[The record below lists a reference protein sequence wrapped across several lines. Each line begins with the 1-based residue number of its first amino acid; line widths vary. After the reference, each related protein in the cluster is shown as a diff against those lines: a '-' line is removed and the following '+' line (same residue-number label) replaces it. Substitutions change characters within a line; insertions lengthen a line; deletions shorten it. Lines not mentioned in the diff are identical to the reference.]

1 MRIQLCTGPC
11 TGPPLDLACL
21 PPPPDPT
28 RCCRPPSPS
37 PPPTHPTH
45 PLGASQVTLV
55 GKIVSVVDAAVRYRM
70 VLSDGTGQAEVLVW
84 LSGDNE
90 MVSRGC
96 VCG

>member
-1 MRIQLCTGPC
+1 M
-11 TGPPLDLACL
+11 
-21 PPPPDPT
+21 
-28 RCCRPPSPS
+28 
-37 PPPTHPTH
+37 
-45 PLGASQVTLV
+45 TLV